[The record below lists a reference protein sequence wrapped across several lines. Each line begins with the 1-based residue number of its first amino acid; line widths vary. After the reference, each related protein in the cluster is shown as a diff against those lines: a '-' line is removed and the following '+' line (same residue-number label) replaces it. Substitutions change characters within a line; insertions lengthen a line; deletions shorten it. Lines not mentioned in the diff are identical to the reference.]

1 MKGLICSSHHM
12 GAFVWDLRFQEG
24 SRWSFYERI
33 SIGNI
38 GNLQNLTQMLTYNR
52 LIFISFP
59 GWSSKGAWSWWSWW
73 LIPLVLLFIRGRSSI
88 PPPCWHHLLLQF
100 PLIKDLVWRCPS
112 KICEWMEVENS
123 SDVKFSKL
131 SPRGIE
137 ARSWGNIGA
146 FKYVRSQSA
155 AEIFLAPDHTGGIH
169 NTSVM
174 QCLWMNSLAIT
185 FITFTNFVV
194 AN

>member
-1 MKGLICSSHHM
+1 MNEGCVVMGRPYPSHPFTTPHPIIYEIVRVTWEKTSNEWNFSGWKINVCKMKGLICSSHHM

-88 PPPCWHHLLLQF
+88 PPP
-100 PLIKDLVWRCPS
+100 LV
-112 KICEWMEVENS
+112 
-123 SDVKFSKL
+123 
-131 SPRGIE
+131 GII
-137 ARSWGNIGA
+137 S
-146 FKYVRSQSA
+146 F
-155 AEIFLAPDHTGGIH
+155 
-169 NTSVM
+169 
-174 QCLWMNSLAIT
+174 CNSL
-185 FITFTNFVV
+185 
-194 AN
+194 